1 MVGARVHERK
11 VSRSRAAV
19 KPRILERLLFPREE
33 PRVWIGMRRTIRA
46 HGASLDGT
54 GALLVTV
61 EARFEPAKEGGT
73 EIHLS
78 GLPDSVL
85 RESRGRLSCVLG
97 ATGLGLGAGR
107 LFLHLV
113 PAARRKSGEALDL
126 ALVVAAGA
134 AAGHLT
140 QRQVD
145 GTLFLGEVG
154 IDGRLHAVPGGLA
167 CAAEARRA
175 GIRRVIAPI
184 GTAEEAAALQDMT
197 AHGVEHV
204 AEVLSHLTREPSA
217 AGLPA
222 ISPPPLDPEAG
233 ASPERLDEVRGQ
245 AEAKLALQVAAAGGH
260 GVLLIGPPGAGKSML
275 AQRLVDLLPP
285 MALEERVEVTTLL
298 SASGRWPRGL
308 VSRRPFRA
316 PHHTTSFAGLIGGGS
331 PISAGEISLAHRG
344 VLFLDELPEFG
355 RDALEGLRQP
365 LEAGEVHLARAG
377 RRRTLPA
384 RFQLVAAMNPC
395 PCGYAGHPR
404 IPCRCA
410 PATVQRYRQRISG
423 PLLDRV
429 DIRVELQPAPPG
441 VIVGAAGPGTGP
453 QGRQVAGDVRA
464 ARARAAGRLAGA
476 PVLNAALGPDAL
488 DEVAPLRGEARTV
501 LERAARRDHL
511 SSRALQSTR
520 RVARTAADLRGA
532 ADVGPED
539 VATALAL
546 RPPL

>member
-1 MVGARVHERK
+1 
-11 VSRSRAAV
+11 
-19 KPRILERLLFPREE
+19 
-33 PRVWIGMRRTIRA
+33 
-46 HGASLDGT
+46 
-54 GALLVTV
+54 
-61 EARFEPAKEGGT
+61 
-73 EIHLS
+73 
-78 GLPDSVL
+78 
-85 RESRGRLSCVLG
+85 
-97 ATGLGLGAGR
+97 
-107 LFLHLV
+107 
-113 PAARRKSGEALDL
+113 
-126 ALVVAAGA
+126 
-134 AAGHLT
+134 
-140 QRQVD
+140 
-145 GTLFLGEVG
+145 
-154 IDGRLHAVPGGLA
+154 
-167 CAAEARRA
+167 
-175 GIRRVIAPI
+175 
-184 GTAEEAAALQDMT
+184 MT

-204 AEVLSHLTREPSA
+204 AEVLSHLTRESSA

-453 QGRQVAGDVRA
+453 QGRRVAGDVRA
-464 ARARAAGRLAGA
+464 AARRRARLLGLRAQRGPRPGRSTSGPA
-476 PVLNAALGPDAL
+476 PGRPA
-488 DEVAPLRGEARTV
+488 V
-501 LERAARRDHL
+501 LERAARRPL
-511 SSRALQSTR
+511 SSRPSSDPAS
-520 RVARTAADLRGA
+520 RTAADLRGA
-532 ADVGPED
+532 SDVGPED

>member
-1 MVGARVHERK
+1 
-11 VSRSRAAV
+11 
-19 KPRILERLLFPREE
+19 
-33 PRVWIGMRRTIRA
+33 
-46 HGASLDGT
+46 
-54 GALLVTV
+54 
-61 EARFEPAKEGGT
+61 
-73 EIHLS
+73 
-78 GLPDSVL
+78 
-85 RESRGRLSCVLG
+85 
-97 ATGLGLGAGR
+97 
-107 LFLHLV
+107 
-113 PAARRKSGEALDL
+113 
-126 ALVVAAGA
+126 GA

-145 GTLFLGEVG
+145 GVLFLGAVG
-154 IDGRLHAVPGGLA
+154 VDGRRHAVPRGRARDAGG
-167 CAAEARRA
+167 RPA
-175 GIRRVIAPI
+175 GGRRVIAPAE
-184 GTAEEAAALQDMT
+184 TAEEAAALDDVT
-197 AHGVEHV
+197 AHRADHV
-204 AEVLSHLTREPSA
+204 AEVLSHLTRDPA
-217 AGLPA
+217 TAGLPA
-222 ISPPPLDPEAG
+222 AAPPPLDPSSG

-285 MALEERVEVTTLL
+285 LSLEERVEVTSLL
-298 SASGRWPRGL
+298 SATGRWPRGL

-410 PATVQRYRQRISG
+410 PGAVQRYRQRISG

-429 DIRVELQPAPPG
+429 DIRVELQPAPPD
-441 VIVGAAGPGTGP
+441 VLVGAAAPGSGPGGA
-453 QGRQVAGDVRA
+453 QVAGDVRA
-464 ARARAAGRLAGA
+464 ARERAAARLGA
-476 PVLNAALGPDAL
+476 SPALNAALGPDAL
-488 DEVAPLRGEARTV
+488 DEVAPLRGEARAV
-501 LERAARRDHL
+501 LERAARRGHL
-511 SSRALQSTR
+511 SSRALQSMR

-532 ADVGPED
+532 ADIGPAD

>member
-1 MVGARVHERK
+1 MDRYEEDHPSVRRVPGRDG
-11 VSRSRAAV
+11 RPA
-19 KPRILERLLFPREE
+19 
-33 PRVWIGMRRTIRA
+33 GDRR
-46 HGASLDGT
+46 
-54 GALLVTV
+54 GALR
-61 EARFEPAKEGGT
+61 AGEGGRDRDPPLRT
-73 EIHLS
+73 PI
-78 GLPDSVL
+78 L

-145 GTLFLGEVG
+145 GALFLGEVG
-154 IDGRLHAVPGGLA
+154 IDGRLHVVPGGLA

-184 GTAEEAAALQDMT
+184 GTAEEAAALEDVT

-204 AEVLSHLTREPSA
+204 AEVLSHLTRESSA

-308 VSRRPFRA
+308 VAAAVPCTPPHDELRGADRRRE
-316 PHHTTSFAGLIGGGS
+316 PHLRGRDF
-331 PISAGEISLAHRG
+331 PAHRG
-344 VLFLDELPEFG
+344 VLFLD
-355 RDALEGLRQP
+355 RASRSSVATLEGLRQP
-365 LEAGEVHLARAG
+365 LEAGEVHLARRSAHPA
-377 RRRTLPA
+377 RALPA
-384 RFQLVAAMNPC
+384 RGRHEPVPLRLRGSPADPVPM
-395 PCGYAGHPR
+395 R
-404 IPCRCA
+404 

-453 QGRQVAGDVRA
+453 QGRRVAGDVRA
-464 ARARAAGRLAGA
+464 ARARRSASLWGSRAQRGPRPGRARRGGPA
-476 PVLNAALGPDAL
+476 P
-488 DEVAPLRGEARTV
+488 GEARTV
-501 LERAARRDHL
+501 LERAARRDHP

-520 RVARTAADLRGA
+520 RVARTAADLRA
-532 ADVGPED
+532 ASDVGPED